1 MADIPISDS
10 SELNPAQP
18 RKEKEEE
25 EEDGDPGI
33 IIILNDDAAIHA
45 CLQLLA
51 AGSPLLI
58 GYPVV
63 PLAPGR

>member
-18 RKEKEEE
+18 RKEQE
-25 EEDGDPGI
+25 EEDPDPGI
-33 IIILNDDAAIHA
+33 IIILNDDDAIHA

-51 AGSPLLI
+51 AGLPLLI